1 MARIHRFESYDNK
14 AEYMIAYSNM
24 DQIVCILDGNTYKD
38 DLGILVND
46 FFKNKLNSSDMREY
60 NFSMPYKSA
69 EGLEGKGCISSYE
82 ENGKTYAAFTIFN
95 IGFNLSTNSETT
107 NQQENLE
114 DPSIY
119 GGNDEVQ
126 IDDTP
131 TEKPTV
137 NEFDGWK
144 IVGIV
149 ASSIISIVGIYLI
162 YLLGKKIYEIMK
174 G

>member
-1 MARIHRFESYDNK
+1 
-14 AEYMIAYSNM
+14 
-24 DQIVCILDGNTYKD
+24 
-38 DLGILVND
+38 
-46 FFKNKLNSSDMREY
+46 
-60 NFSMPYKSA
+60 MPYKSA

-82 ENGKTYAAFTIFN
+82 ENGKTYAAFAIFN

-107 NQQENLE
+107 NQQESLE

-131 TEKPTV
+131 TQPESSDT
-137 NEFDGWK
+137 FDGWQ

-149 ASSIISIVGIYLI
+149 ASSIASLVGIYLI

-174 G
+174 GN